1 MTEEKAL
8 PEGESNTPTPEVAKP
23 EADAAASKPEE
34 EGERDADGNH
44 VLEYKWT
51 LWFDSHQK
59 GQSQTTYGQTRRR
72 VYTFNTV
79 EDFWKLFNNIKGPSE
94 FSPNTDYCLFKEGI
108 EPEWE
113 DPRNDKGGSWTI
125 SPKDV
130 GRQQS
135 DVDEMWLQAVMA
147 CIGDQFEESDEICGL
162 MVSVRARGNRMQLWT
177 RTASN
182 EEAQL
187 SIARQMKEHLSI
199 PSETQI
205 AYNSHSDQMKGD
217 RRSKEKYVA

>member
-1 MTEEKAL
+1 MTEEKVVSEEENNVPPGDEA
-8 PEGESNTPTPEVAKP
+8 EVP
-23 EADAAASKPEE
+23 PVPE

-59 GQSQTTYGQTRRR
+59 GQSQSTYGQSRRR
-72 VYTFNTV
+72 VYTFQTV
-79 EDFWKLFNNIKGPSE
+79 EDFWRLFNNVKAPSE

-113 DPRNDKGGSWTI
+113 DPRNEKGGSWTI
-125 SPKDV
+125 NPKDV
-130 GRQQS
+130 GKQQQ
-135 DVDEMWLQAVMA
+135 DVDDMWLQGVMA

-162 MVSVRARGNRMQLWT
+162 MVSVRTRGNRMQLWT
-177 RTASN
+177 RTAGN

-187 SIARQMKEHLSI
+187 SIAKQLKEYLSI
-199 PSETQI
+199 PAESQI
-205 AYNSHSDQMKGD
+205 AFNAHADQMKD
-217 RRSKEKYVA
+217 SRRAKEKYVA